1 MDATEKRLKELTE
14 AHGVPGAEYGIRKVM
29 AGHLEK
35 LGTISSDKMGSL
47 ICEMD
52 GKGPRILLMAHM
64 DEIGLMVRHI
74 TKDGF
79 IRFFQLGGWWDQV
92 LLGHRVI
99 VKTRKGDLVGVIGA
113 SPPHLLNADQR
124 KKLVTKDDMYIDIGV
139 GSKEE
144 VEELGVRVGDYI
156 VPDSHFEILANG
168 KTYVAKAFDDRVGC
182 GVMIDAMKKLA
193 GKNLPNHLFGVA
205 STQEEV
211 GTRGAETS
219 VTRIKP
225 DICFVLESG
234 IAGDVP
240 GIGDEVSSEKLGG
253 GPSINFYDALMIAH
267 NKLRDFVF
275 DVAEEEGIPLQDA
288 YMVGGATDGTKVQR
302 FGDGVP
308 TIAINVPAR
317 HIHSHN
323 SIIHRDDYDATVKL
337 LVKLVQRLDQD
348 TVNEIQAFDY

>member
-1 MDATEKRLKELTE
+1 MDAIEKHLRELTE
-14 AHGVPGAEYGIRKVM
+14 AHGVPGAEYPVRKVM
-29 AGHLEK
+29 AKHLEK
-35 LGTISSDKMGSL
+35 LGTVSSDKLGSL
-47 ICEMD
+47 VCEMD
-52 GKGPRILLMAHM
+52 GKGPRILLIAHM
-64 DEIGLMVRHI
+64 DEIGFMVRHI

-99 VKTRKGDLVGVIGA
+99 VKARKGDLLGVIGA
-113 SPPHLLNADQR
+113 SPPHLLKPEDR
-124 KKLVTKDDMYIDIGV
+124 KKLVTKDDMYIDIGAS
-139 GSKEE
+139 SKEE

-156 VPDSHFEILANG
+156 VPDSRFDVLANG
-168 KTYVAKAFDDRVGC
+168 KTYVSKAFDDRVGC
-182 GVMIDAMKKLA
+182 AVMVDAMKKLA
-193 GKNLPNHLFGVA
+193 GIERPNRVYGVA

-219 VTRIKP
+219 VTLVKP

-240 GIGDEVSSEKLGG
+240 GITDEMSEEKLGG
-253 GPSINFYDALMIAH
+253 GPSVTFYDALMIAH

-275 DVAEEEGIPLQDA
+275 DVAEEEGIELQNA
-288 YMVGGATDGTKVQR
+288 YMVGGASDGSKIHR
-302 FGDGVP
+302 YRDGVP
-308 TIAINVPAR
+308 TVSINVPAR

-337 LVKLVQRLDQD
+337 LVKVVQRLDQD
-348 TVNEIQAFDY
+348 TVNEIQSFDY